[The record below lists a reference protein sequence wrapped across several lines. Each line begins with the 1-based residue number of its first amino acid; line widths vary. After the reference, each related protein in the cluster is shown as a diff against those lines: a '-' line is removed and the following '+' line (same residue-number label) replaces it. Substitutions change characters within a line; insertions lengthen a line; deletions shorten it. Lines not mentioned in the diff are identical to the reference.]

1 MLTNAIKKMMMMRPV
16 LLKDFDMLLDNS
28 SKSYEYDVLLKE
40 SFFQPQE
47 LFLGQTIFDLQLID
61 TDTIAQ
67 NLKKYRK
74 QLDAGISDLSAK

>member
-1 MLTNAIKKMMMMRPV
+1 MLTNAIKKMMIMRPV
-16 LLKDFDMLLDNS
+16 LLKDFDMLLGNS

-47 LFLGQTIFDLQLID
+47 LFLGQTMFDIKLSD
-61 TDTIAQ
+61 TDTVTS

-74 QLDAGISDLSAK
+74 QIEAG

>member
-40 SFFQPQE
+40 SFF
-47 LFLGQTIFDLQLID
+47 
-61 TDTIAQ
+61 
-67 NLKKYRK
+67 
-74 QLDAGISDLSAK
+74 